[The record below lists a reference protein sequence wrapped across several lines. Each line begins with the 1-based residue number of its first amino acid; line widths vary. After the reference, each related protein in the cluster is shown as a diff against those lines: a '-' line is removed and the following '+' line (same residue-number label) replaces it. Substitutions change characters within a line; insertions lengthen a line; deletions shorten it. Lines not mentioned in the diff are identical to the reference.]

1 MNMVLLDCPMES
13 VPADRH
19 VLMKSNCGK
28 STVHCVHHRH
38 SEDYGMEKHSLPT
51 SVRRMECISVSGNV
65 SDCSGSSGS
74 ACESHDLHL
83 LTEILNRRRPSKKTK
98 STSCRSR
105 HRCVDARRGA
115 LPTAWDILSDVDST
129 GDQRP
134 GAFACADT
142 EERRVLRSCPIARW
156 QVCLEQRNGGV

>member
-19 VLMKSNCGK
+19 VLMKSSCEK

-38 SEDYGMEKHSLPT
+38 SEDYGMERHSLPT
-51 SVRRMECISVSGNV
+51 SVRRMACDLVSASA
-65 SDCSGSSGS
+65 SDCSGSLDF
-74 ACESHDLHL
+74 AYESHDLRL
-83 LTEILNRRRPSKKTK
+83 LTEILNCRRPSKKTK
-98 STSCRSR
+98 STSCRST

-115 LPTAWDILSDVDST
+115 LPTAWDIMSDVDST

-142 EERRVLRSCPIARW
+142 
-156 QVCLEQRNGGV
+156 